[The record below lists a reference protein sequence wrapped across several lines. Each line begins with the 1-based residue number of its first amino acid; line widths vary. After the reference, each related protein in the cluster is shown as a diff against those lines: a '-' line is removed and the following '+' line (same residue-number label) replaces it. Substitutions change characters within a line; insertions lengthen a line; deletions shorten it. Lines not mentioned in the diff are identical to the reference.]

1 MTCEEALRLL
11 YEVIDKEASEY
22 DVKRVE
28 EHLHDCKDCMSRYQF
43 EEMFKAFVVDKASAK
58 SKSDQLKSSILK
70 SIEVSKSHPRRSH
83 GGPFRF
89 GLVFAASAVAL
100 VLCIVAA
107 FSVADFYRHKTQVC
121 PFEKFHFDSTS
132 ARVDAASV
140 PISKLVSARNF
151 LANDMR
157 YNFNSDIAGFRMVG
171 AEIEQV
177 LGYTFVH
184 LRYHAGSEQVSL
196 FIGSSESGGLPDF
209 EKAIISGV
217 EYFKHIC
224 NHCQVIYWI
233 ENGTI
238 SIAISE
244 NKDVDL
250 TPLIPK
256 DKSI

>member
-58 SKSDQLKSSILK
+58 LKSDHLKSNILK
-70 SIEVSKSHPRRSH
+70 SIEVSKSHRRRSN

-89 GLVFAASAVAL
+89 GLVLAASVVAL

-107 FSVADFYRHKTQVC
+107 FSVAEFYRHKTQVY
-121 PFEKFHFDSTS
+121 PFEKSHFDGAV
-132 ARVDAASV
+132 ARVDATAI

-151 LANDMR
+151 LSNDMH
-157 YNFNSDIAGFRMVG
+157 YEFNSDIAGFQLIG
-171 AEIEQV
+171 AEIEKV
-177 LGYTFVH
+177 LGHPFVH
-184 LRYHAGSEQVSL
+184 LRYLTGTDQVSL
-196 FIGSSESGGLPDF
+196 FIGSSESGALPDF
-209 EKAIISGV
+209 EQAVISGV
-217 EYFKHIC
+217 EYFKHVC
-224 NHCQVIYWI
+224 RQCQVIYWI

-238 SIAISE
+238 SIAVTE
-244 NKDVDL
+244 NKNVDL